1 MSSTRRHR
9 SGRRNVFGKGAD
21 NLTIALTCLFVP
33 APLVAVTVTSA
44 LGSWHH
50 GPDVIPFTL
59 PRKKN
64 SSLFTWKDT
73 VGVVD
78 DLELL
83 LLRPAFVVLTRT
95 KRSDVTHQYR
105 RPGRTVVCIG
115 RLPMSAFDLP

>member
-1 MSSTRRHR
+1 M
-9 SGRRNVFGKGAD
+9 
-21 NLTIALTCLFVP
+21 TIALTCLFGP

-50 GPDVIPFTL
+50 GRDVLPVTL
-59 PRKKN
+59 PRKMN

-78 DLELL
+78 DLELV
-83 LLRPAFVVLTRT
+83 LLRSAFVVLTRT

-105 RPGRTVVCIG
+105 RPGRTG
-115 RLPMSAFDLP
+115 RVHWPFANVGIWLTLNR